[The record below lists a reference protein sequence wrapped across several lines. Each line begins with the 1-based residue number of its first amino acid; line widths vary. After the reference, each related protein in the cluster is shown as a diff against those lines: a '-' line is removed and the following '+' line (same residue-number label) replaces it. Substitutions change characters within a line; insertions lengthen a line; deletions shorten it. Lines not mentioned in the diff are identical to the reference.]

1 MSSDT
6 VVVKNLAW
14 TRQGLRIAHKNEE
27 VWTLK
32 EADVAYSFIRL
43 TEKLLLFVIRRRE
56 DKHVEV
62 YDLNNHS
69 RLMSHAVMNPR
80 DIKCDGSYILVLQ
93 DELDI
98 INIADKSSFSVPSE
112 KFKTFETSNFL
123 HFSFPHILM
132 MDNLSYVDDEQDELL
147 DSLSEV
153 EAELKVYDID
163 DRNRV
168 IHERFKFPRP
178 TYYDNLITTVGVLHC
193 APSI

>member
-1 MSSDT
+1 M
-6 VVVKNLAW
+6 
-14 TRQGLRIAHKNEE
+14 LR
-27 VWTLK
+27 
-32 EADVAYSFIRL
+32 F
-43 TEKLLLFVIRRRE
+43 
-56 DKHVEV
+56 

-69 RLMSHAVMNPR
+69 RLLSYTVRNPR
-80 DIKCDGSYILVLQ
+80 EIKCDGSYILVLQ